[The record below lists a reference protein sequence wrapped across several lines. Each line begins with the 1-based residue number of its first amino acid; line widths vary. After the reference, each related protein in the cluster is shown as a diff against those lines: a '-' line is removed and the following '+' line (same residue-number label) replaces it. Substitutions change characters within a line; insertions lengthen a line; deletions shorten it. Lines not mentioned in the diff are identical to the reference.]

1 MLAYGAL
8 GLGARQ
14 PADQLPASQ
23 RGVLAPRP
31 LRTGAGPLPLTPQ
44 CSDTPGW
51 LAHGISCSNFE
62 SWGVCNNSAITQRY
76 RSFRDWSWQFDHPER
91 NCCAC
96 GKLQSSLEKR
106 QSSFQRETRAP
117 PVGKEQ
123 QLADQQAG
131 KTPPQVAEVL
141 RTRAGGLFFVRT
153 QLAILA
159 IGM

>member
-62 SWGVCNNSAITQRY
+62 SWGVCNNSAIT
-76 RSFRDWSWQFDHPER
+76 
-91 NCCAC
+91 
-96 GKLQSSLEKR
+96 KLLQEM
-106 QSSFQRETRAP
+106 P
-117 PVGKEQ
+117 
-123 QLADQQAG
+123 
-131 KTPPQVAEVL
+131 
-141 RTRAGGLFFVRT
+141 
-153 QLAILA
+153 
-159 IGM
+159 